1 MSGSP
6 RPREPRMRANAIS
19 RPPTE
24 PDPARTSS
32 QVKDSPFDSVRRS
45 QTPQTTM
52 EFPDT
57 EEVTGSNPVR
67 PTRHF
72 LFLALPGTL
81 RGPTTALQRALLGP
95 GSGQVLVR
103 ELARRPG
110 PANGTGRLT
119 R

>member
-67 PTRHF
+67 PTRFFENPSSGERHNESQRPAV
-72 LFLALPGTL
+72 LSLNSWSGRSTL
-81 RGPTTALQRALLGP
+81 RPTPRFP
-95 GSGQVLVR
+95 GGLESLV
-103 ELARRPG
+103 AD
-110 PANGTGRLT
+110 
-119 R
+119 